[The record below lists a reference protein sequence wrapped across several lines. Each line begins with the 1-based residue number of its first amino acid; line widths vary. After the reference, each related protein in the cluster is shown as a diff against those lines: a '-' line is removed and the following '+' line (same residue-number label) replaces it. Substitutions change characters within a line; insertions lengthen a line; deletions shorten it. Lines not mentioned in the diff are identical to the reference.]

1 MSLRGIVVSTK
12 NNCNQKFR
20 KGTEGGYDMFTRK
33 NTLKEIMTDPRI
45 APYADR
51 FIVGLD
57 LKQAPFYGSTI
68 EEISRQRI
76 FHGYSLLNGFNR
88 LLEAAEEGDFTY
100 PLYTEEE
107 IKADPRKEEA
117 YFMYFPSM
125 DPDADERPF
134 LVCVPGGGNTQIWN
148 ISEGFP
154 IANHYNQL
162 GYHVVVLNYRV
173 GGKKLYPAPL
183 ADMAQ
188 LLRYIEAHKAELHLN
203 AGHYFIAGFSA
214 GGYLVDSW
222 CTDNHGYPAYGL
234 PAPIINISVYGF
246 VSWRGVR
253 TGHDV
258 GGWGMTTHGLSLE
271 EAAASDWNV
280 EDHISSFPPTY
291 ILHGDNDHA
300 CDFINSRI
308 LADALQNAGIPYEFE
323 IGHGMDHG
331 FGEALFSELRGWIER
346 SVAFLNKFE
355 GVAERK

>member
-1 MSLRGIVVSTK
+1 
-12 NNCNQKFR
+12 
-20 KGTEGGYDMFTRK
+20 MFTRK

-162 GYHVVVLNYRV
+162 GYHVVVLNYRASV
-173 GGKKLYPAPL
+173 E
-183 ADMAQ
+183 
-188 LLRYIEAHKAELHLN
+188 RNYIRPRWRIWRSCSGTSK
-203 AGHYFIAGFSA
+203 
-214 GGYLVDSW
+214 
-222 CTDNHGYPAYGL
+222 
-234 PAPIINISVYGF
+234 PIKRNCI
-246 VSWRGVR
+246 
-253 TGHDV
+253 
-258 GGWGMTTHGLSLE
+258 
-271 EAAASDWNV
+271 
-280 EDHISSFPPTY
+280 
-291 ILHGDNDHA
+291 
-300 CDFINSRI
+300 
-308 LADALQNAGIPYEFE
+308 
-323 IGHGMDHG
+323 
-331 FGEALFSELRGWIER
+331 
-346 SVAFLNKFE
+346 
-355 GVAERK
+355 

>member
-1 MSLRGIVVSTK
+1 M
-12 NNCNQKFR
+12 
-20 KGTEGGYDMFTRK
+20 
-33 NTLKEIMTDPRI
+33 
-45 APYADR
+45 
-51 FIVGLD
+51 
-57 LKQAPFYGSTI
+57 
-68 EEISRQRI
+68 
-76 FHGYSLLNGFNR
+76 
-88 LLEAAEEGDFTY
+88 
-100 PLYTEEE
+100 
-107 IKADPRKEEA
+107 
-117 YFMYFPSM
+117 
-125 DPDADERPF
+125 
-134 LVCVPGGGNTQIWN
+134 
-148 ISEGFP
+148 
-154 IANHYNQL
+154 
-162 GYHVVVLNYRV
+162 VVLNYRV

-258 GGWGMTTHGLSLE
+258 GGWSMTTHGFSLE
-271 EAAASDWNV
+271 EAAESDWNV

-346 SVAFLNKFE
+346 SVAFLNKIE